1 MKVKYKTSHYI
12 GDCRRIDTP
21 HEATVLEL
29 AFKSGGMYY
38 FRQDRFNYLTISEDD
53 LISYEN

>member
-1 MKVKYKTSHYI
+1 MKVKYKRSRYI
-12 GDCRRIDTP
+12 DKFRRVDTP
-21 HEATVLEL
+21 HEVTVLGL

-53 LISYEN
+53 LISYEE

>member
-1 MKVKYKTSHYI
+1 MKVKYKKSRYI
-12 GDCRRIDTP
+12 DKYRRVDTP

-29 AFKSGGMYY
+29 SFKRGGMYY

-53 LISYEN
+53 LISYEE